1 MPRAPKP
8 SVKPDTDGAL
18 AVSGVLRI
26 RENALAIT
34 KGKAHLSAELT
45 LTKTEPDT
53 SVPLWR

>member
-34 KGKAHLSAELT
+34 KGKAYLSAELT
-45 LTKTEPDT
+45 LTKQD
-53 SVPLWR
+53 